1 MAYSKQTWVT
11 GETITA
17 SKLNHIEDGI
27 EAVSAN
33 GAIGTA
39 NLADGAVTAAKLDES
54 ATDIIAD
61 TFSTSAAYSAG
72 DYVIYSGALYRFTA
86 DKTAGL
92 WDASKVRQIS
102 VAEAHSELSDDVNEF
117 ESHVLNSYKV
127 TNDFVYGRYL
137 SGGFA
142 NVTTYA
148 RNNKAYPAGTYDVGP
163 NLANKSFIVVAY
175 ISDTQGQS
183 IYGNWIN
190 QKVRVVSD
198 KPFYI
203 TFNGI
208 TGDTDIAAINS
219 GMSVVRILSGGETL
233 ETRVASAEEQAQDA
247 AENFASVYSKN
258 RYDGEYTVGGY
269 VTPTTGE
276 IGANSGHAYS
286 SWVDISNHGTSN
298 VVISNTH
305 NSQIGYTNLRYAFYK
320 ADKTFISGDIAPTLQ
335 NDASLNRDYAV
346 ITTPTNAAFMR
357 FSLPNAGFTLA
368 TDWQIEYGEV
378 TEYSVYTGDYSGI
391 KTDSIKE
398 NKLVEKLS
406 SMTYGVK
413 PSQATAD
420 TLTDG
425 QTLVVE
431 NNSVMKNQVISFFA
445 KIDGAFS
452 GVFVGH
458 GKQSY
463 GYYIKV
469 DDTNMSYCSNGS
481 IGTAVPHGLTI
492 SEFFCVTVEVD
503 VDLNVK
509 VTIATAGGT
518 FTKTAQINSSWRG
531 DIFAESIETTFDN
544 AVLTWDSPDYKCPFW
559 AFGDS
564 YFTLY
569 TATRWTYYV
578 AKQWGFDNIL
588 LDAYPG
594 ENSEA
599 GYNDFVNALT
609 HGKPKYVLWCLGMN
623 DPDGASTVNATWL
636 AKAKAVKELCTA
648 NEIELIYATIPE
660 TTASGTK
667 NTLKNAWIRDSG
679 VRYVDFAAALS
690 DVTGWLSDDGVHP
703 SEIGGR
709 FMAAY
714 LMASVPEIMQK

>member
-1 MAYSKQTWVT
+1 MSYTAKTWVT
-11 GETITA
+11 GEVIQA
-17 SKLNHIEDGI
+17 VDLNHAEQGI
-27 EAVSAN
+27 ATAQSGVDAISAN

-39 NLADGAVTAAKLDES
+39 NLADGAVTPDKLAEEYALADE
-54 ATDIIAD
+54 
-61 TFSTSAAYSAG
+61 
-72 DYVIYSGALYRFTA
+72 
-86 DKTAGL
+86 
-92 WDASKVRQIS
+92 
-102 VAEAHSELSDDVNEF
+102 VNEF

-137 SGGFA
+137 NSGFA
-142 NVTTYA
+142 NVTNYA

-163 NLANKSFIVVAY
+163 FTGNRSFVVIAY
-175 ISDTQGQS
+175 VSDTEGEA

-203 TFNGI
+203 TFGGI
-208 TGDTDIAAINS
+208 TGDADIAAINN
-219 GMSVVRILSGGETL
+219 GMSVVRILSNGETL
-233 ETRVASAEEQAQDA
+233 ETRVASVEEQAQDA
-247 AENFASVYSKN
+247 SENFASVYSKN
-258 RYDGEYTVGGY
+258 RFDGAYTVGGY
-269 VTPTTGE
+269 VNQVSGSIEALASHSYTPY
-276 IGANSGHAYS
+276 I
-286 SWVDISNHGTSN
+286 DISNNAGRNT
-298 VVISNTH
+298 VISNTH
-305 NSQIGYTNLRYAFYK
+305 TSQLGYSNLRYFFYK
-320 ADKTFISGDIAPTLQ
+320 SDKTPISGSGGINPTLQ
-335 NDASLNRDYAV
+335 NDATLNRDYTV
-346 ITTPTNAAFMR
+346 LTTPADAAYIR
-357 FSLPNAGFTLA
+357 FSVPNVGFTA
-368 TDWQIEYGEV
+368 VTDWQVEYGEV

-469 DDTNMSYCSNGS
+469 DGTDITYCSNGAL
-481 IGTAVPHGLTI
+481 GTAVPHGLTI
-492 SEFFCVTVEVD
+492 REFIGVTVEVD

-531 DIFAESIETTFDN
+531 DIFAESIGTTFDD

-569 TATRWTYYV
+569 TPTRWTYYI
-578 AKQWGFDNIL
+578 AKQWGFDNL
-588 LDAYPG
+588 LLNAYPG
-594 ENSEA
+594 ENSAA

-660 TTASGTK
+660 TTAGGTK
-667 NTLKNAWIRDSG
+667 NTLKNAWIRNSG

-690 DVTGWLSDDGVHP
+690 DITGWLSDDGVHP

-709 FMAAY
+709 FMAAF